1 METMVSMQNVQKSF
15 GRTMAADI
23 EALTV
28 KRGSVY
34 GLIGPNGAGKTTAM
48 KMITGLAYAD
58 RGEICVA
65 GLRAGKK
72 NRIEIAKKLGALIES
87 PAYYENLT
95 GYENL
100 DIVRRYKGIEKK
112 HIDEALAIVGLTG
125 HEKKRAGAY
134 SLGMKQR
141 LGIAM
146 AIMGFPPLVILD
158 EPTNGLDPRAMAEMR
173 DLIRSLPRRFDT
185 TVMLSSHDLD
195 EIEKMA
201 DTIGIIGKGKMLY
214 EGDMAAFKNRYR
226 GEIRLRTSDDERAA
240 MVLEDVR
247 AKLEGGYIAVAYGED
262 ARIGAINRR
271 LTEAGIDVYRI
282 YESLRSLEE
291 LFLEFTRDAE
301 L

>member
-112 HIDEALAIVGLTG
+112 HIDEALAIVGLQAT
-125 HEKKRAGAY
+125 KRSAPAP
-134 SLGMKQR
+134 
-141 LGIAM
+141 IPWA
-146 AIMGFPPLVILD
+146 
-158 EPTNGLDPRAMAEMR
+158 
-173 DLIRSLPRRFDT
+173 
-185 TVMLSSHDLD
+185 
-195 EIEKMA
+195 
-201 DTIGIIGKGKMLY
+201 
-214 EGDMAAFKNRYR
+214 
-226 GEIRLRTSDDERAA
+226 
-240 MVLEDVR
+240 
-247 AKLEGGYIAVAYGED
+247 
-262 ARIGAINRR
+262 
-271 LTEAGIDVYRI
+271 
-282 YESLRSLEE
+282 
-291 LFLEFTRDAE
+291 
-301 L
+301 